1 MKEITEIPKELA
13 KYSPAELHR
22 YANAIDM
29 SSGTQPQMTVQTLV
43 QKAKTHNCSVT
54 LFPDGSSLIKQV
66 EGEGTRNC
74 ETLVELMIAM
84 RLGPTY
90 LNLPLLHRGEPARLV
105 EYMKTGFV
113 VEVIDT
119 GKRHMVWRSGC
130 EKVATN
136 PTE

>member
-1 MKEITEIPKELA
+1 MREIKSIPKEIA

-22 YANAIDM
+22 FANAIDL
-29 SSGTQPQMTVQTLV
+29 SLGTQPQMTAQTLV
-43 QKAKTHNCSVT
+43 QKAKLHNCSVT
-54 LFPDGSSLIKQV
+54 MFPDGTSLIRQLD
-66 EGEGTRNC
+66 GEGSRDC

-90 LNLPLLHRGEPARLV
+90 LNLPLLHRGEPAKLI
-105 EYMKTGFV
+105 EFMNTGFV

-130 EKVATN
+130 EKVTTN
-136 PTE
+136 SL